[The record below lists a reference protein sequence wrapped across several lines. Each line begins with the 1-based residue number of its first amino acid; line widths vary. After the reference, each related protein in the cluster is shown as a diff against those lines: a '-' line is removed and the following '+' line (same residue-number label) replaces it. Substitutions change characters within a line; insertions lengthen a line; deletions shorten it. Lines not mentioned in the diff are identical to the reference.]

1 MGSFDTS
8 LQKRHKSPLHPE
20 IRRRA
25 TQHQIP
31 MELPYFDNPA
41 ELHQRLAPLG
51 DAALLDSGDSER
63 GRWDIAAAGAEPESS
78 LVLTSDAPWPETQRA
93 LDVWLDGLKAPI
105 AENTDPTLPFDG
117 GYVGFFS
124 YELGRR
130 LQGLPDRRT
139 DMPLACVRHYPWA
152 VVQDRQARQSRL
164 VGTYDQT
171 LADKVLKALGG
182 EAPESLPFRL
192 LSAFE
197 RPWSEA
203 QFADT
208 LSAVKNYLLAGDC
221 YQINIGQPF
230 SAEFEGD
237 LADAYGRLRSVA
249 GAPFSAF
256 LSLDDH
262 HALISL
268 SPERFITV
276 NGRIVETRP
285 IKGTRPRHLDPEKD
299 GEAMR
304 ELITSDKERAEN
316 LMIVDLLRNDI
327 GRYCEAGSVSVDEL
341 FRVETYRTVHH
352 LVSVVRGNLKHGVH
366 PMELLVGSLPGG
378 SITGA
383 PKRRAME
390 IIDEL
395 EPGGRDVWCGTIFYL
410 SRNGRLDS
418 NIAIRTLFN
427 TGSILHCWAGG
438 GLVYDS
444 EADAEYQEQQ
454 HKVGAFI
461 ETLEKDLR

>member
-1 MGSFDTS
+1 MD
-8 LQKRHKSPLHPE
+8 
-20 IRRRA
+20 
-25 TQHQIP
+25 
-31 MELPYFDNPA
+31 LPYFDNPA
-41 ELHQRLAPLG
+41 DLRARLVPLG
-51 DAALLDSGDSER
+51 DAVLLDSGDSER
-63 GRWDIAAAGAEPESS
+63 GRWDVAAAGADSERS
-78 LVLTSDAPWPETQRA
+78 LLLESDAPWPESQRE
-93 LDVWLDGLKAPI
+93 LDRWLSGLKAPSP
-105 AENTDPTLPFDG
+105 ENTDPTLPFDG
-117 GYVGFFS
+117 GYIGFFS
-124 YELGRR
+124 YEIGRR
-130 LQGLPDRRT
+130 LQGLPPRDT
-139 DMPLACVRHYPWA
+139 DLPLACVRHYPRA
-152 VVQDRQARQSRL
+152 IVQDRQARRSRL
-164 VGTYDQT
+164 VGTWNQAH
-171 LADKVLKALGG
+171 ADAVMKALEGD
-182 EAPESLPFRL
+182 APKVETFRL
-192 LSAFE
+192 TSTFD

-203 QFADT
+203 QFANT
-208 LSAVKNYLLAGDC
+208 LGDVKDYLLAGDC

-230 SAEFEGD
+230 SAVFEGD

-256 LSLDDH
+256 LPLDES

-276 NGRIVETRP
+276 NGSIVETRP
-285 IKGTRPRHLDPEKD
+285 IKGTRPRHADTD
-299 GEAMR
+299 ADDEAIR

-352 LVSVVRGNLKHGVH
+352 LVSVVRGSLKHGVH

-395 EPGGRDVWCGTIFYL
+395 EPGNRDAWCGTIFYL

-427 TGSILHCWAGG
+427 NGNTLHCWAGG

-444 EADAEYQEQQ
+444 EAEAEYQEQQ

-461 ETLEKDLR
+461 EALEKDLREN